1 MKELYG
7 KFPKWLWLFAG
18 IVLSIFLVG
27 YMLLQA
33 PNSSAKEEI
42 RPLPEKQEVE
52 KVENTKKQT
61 VIVDVKGAVKKPGVY
76 EIAVDGR
83 VKDAIAVSG
92 GFTDEADKNTINLAE
107 KLKDEMVITVF
118 KMGEAEIASHA
129 NTSNQKEQKINVN
142 QASISDLQGVPGIG
156 EAKAKA
162 IFDYREKE
170 GLFQTIDD
178 LKNVSGIGAK
188 TVEKLKEYLEA

>member
-1 MKELYG
+1 MKELYE
-7 KFPKWLWLFAG
+7 KFPKWVWLGVG
-18 IVLSIFLVG
+18 IAFLLLVG
-27 YMLLQA
+27 YMLLQS

-42 RPLPEKQEVE
+42 RPLSEKQEVE

-61 VIVDVKGAVKKPGVY
+61 VIVDVKGAIKKPGVY

-92 GFTDEADKNTINLAE
+92 GFTDEADKNAINLAE

-118 KMGEAEIASHA
+118 KIGETEIASNA

-142 QASISDLQGVPGIG
+142 QASISDLQEVPGIG

-162 IFDYREKE
+162 ILDYREKE

>member
-7 KFPKWLWLFAG
+7 KFPKWVWLFAG
-18 IVLSIFLVG
+18 SVLSIFLVG
-27 YMLLQA
+27 YMLFQA

-118 KMGEAEIASHA
+118 KMGEAEIASHE

-162 IFDYREKE
+162 ILDYREKE